1 MMLRELTSK
10 APVTLAS
17 DATIEEAARL
27 MDQYSVGAVIVVDGV
42 RPVGVVTDRDLVVRA
57 LARGVRGDG
66 RVDSVMTPGLVSID
80 ADADVRQAIALFA
93 SHPFRRLPVVDGD
106 TVIGM
111 VTVDDLVVVLGRQLG
126 DVITGVSAQLLFGH
140 PEPVLPVPRSDR
152 G

>member
-17 DATIEEAARL
+17 DATIEAAARL
-27 MDQYSVGAVIVVDGV
+27 MDQHAVGAVIVVDGA

-80 ADADVRQAIALFA
+80 ADADLRQAIAVFA

-126 DVITGVSAQLLFGH
+126 EVITGVSAQLLFGH
-140 PEPVLPVPRSDR
+140 PEPVPPVPA
-152 G
+152 